1 MATRLG
7 IRAVE
12 ALLEGKTDYLIG
24 LRGRDITMA
33 PLKDVISNPRPVNME
48 HYNMVRQ
55 LAK

>member
-1 MATRLG
+1 
-7 IRAVE
+7 
-12 ALLEGKTDYLIG
+12 

-33 PLKDVISNPRPVNME
+33 PLEDVISNPRPLNME